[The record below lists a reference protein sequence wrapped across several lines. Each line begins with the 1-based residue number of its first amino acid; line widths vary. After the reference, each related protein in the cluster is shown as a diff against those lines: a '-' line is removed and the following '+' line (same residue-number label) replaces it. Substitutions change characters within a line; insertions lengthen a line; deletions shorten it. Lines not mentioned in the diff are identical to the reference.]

1 MSLMKGKCS
10 LDIKVDKQGPV
21 SSRSSNLTS
30 WLALNWHALPR
41 EEAFLNSLDI
51 PLD

>member
-21 SSRSSNLTS
+21 SSRSSLTS

-41 EEAFLNSLDI
+41 NLNSLDI